1 MMIRCEV
8 DGKKKG
14 KKKHQKT
21 SSSLYLCLDKGGRG
35 VNAEREATSGAPG
48 GDLLV
53 AWVERRRELVEV

>member
-1 MMIRCEV
+1 ME
-8 DGKKKG
+8 KKRERKNI
-14 KKKHQKT
+14 KKT